1 MPVALPTMLN
11 FAQPDVDH
19 DKLHKGPRSM
29 RDSIKK
35 IYMIEGDAMSPGYH
49 LSAIM

>member
-19 DKLHKGPRSM
+19 DKLHNGLGAYVIQLKR
-29 RDSIKK
+29 
-35 IYMIEGDAMSPGYH
+35 YMIEGGVMSPGYY
-49 LSAIM
+49 LSTIM

>member
-19 DKLHKGPRSM
+19 DKLHKWAS
-29 RDSIKK
+29 
-35 IYMIEGDAMSPGYH
+35 EHA
-49 LSAIM
+49 